1 MKKIKISLLWTIEE
15 DFKNS
20 IIFNLIKNST
30 KKEIEF
36 SSVAKSDLLIFGPY
50 ESYLKRKI
58 LNLAKKKFKL
68 IENIFP
74 NIDFYL
80 LKRKF
85 QPVKVFMTHE
95 KDFTNIKYDFII
107 SNHLG
112 VNDNNHLRLAMWKEL
127 IDWSHLGIKR
137 VPTNFIKRFDNYFS
151 IKDLMSPLGDTFINK
166 DKKIAIICS
175 NLNEP
180 RKSMYNIFSKSFV
193 VNGYGRYFDR
203 SIKNHNS
210 SSFTKKELLKK
221 YAFNLCPENTLY
233 PGCYSEK
240 VPEAFLAKSLPITW
254 ADNNINVDFNQRSFI
269 NLLNHTADN
278 YKEIIALL
286 KDSEFLKKFVNEPL
300 LLKEPDLVTETVFI
314 KKILENL

>member
-20 IIFNLIKNST
+20 IIFNLIKNCT

-36 SSVAKSDLLIFGPY
+36 SSVAESDLLIFGPY

-80 LKRKF
+80 LKRRF
-85 QPVKVFMTHE
+85 QPIKVFMTHE

-112 VNDNNHLRLAMWKEL
+112 LNDENHLRFAFWKEM
-127 IDWSHLGIKR
+127 IDWSHLGISR
-137 VPTNFIKRFDNYFS
+137 IPTNFIKRFDNFFN
-151 IKDLMSPLGDTFINK
+151 IKDLMSPFGNAFMK
-166 DKKIAIICS
+166 KEKKIAMICS
-175 NLNEP
+175 DLSEP
-180 RKSMYNIFSKSFV
+180 RKSMYNIFSKSFAV
-193 VNGYGRYFDR
+193 DGYGRYFDQT
-203 SIKNHNS
+203 IINHNS
-210 SSFTKKELLKK
+210 SSFTKKEILKK

-240 VPEAFLAKSLPITW
+240 VPEAFLSKSLPITW
-254 ADNNINVDFNQRSFI
+254 ADKNINIDFNQKSFI
-269 NLLNHTADN
+269 NLLDHTADS
-278 YKEIIALL
+278 YQEITTLL
-286 KDSEFLKKFVNEPL
+286 KETEFLKKFIEEPL
-300 LLKEPDLVTETVFI
+300 LLKEPDLIIETNFI